1 MDKLNKLPCP
11 QDSCSSQGNTRYQRE
26 GAIFRVVG
34 KTSQGRRRMNREL
47 SRAVRELVGSVD
59 TACQAGRPG
68 QMCLK
73 DREPRCGPRGTRRG
87 AGRETSRDTDR
98 TPAAT
103 GQGSGF
109 HCERE
114 GVSRGFKEAG
124 GEGADPVRA
133 F

>member
-1 MDKLNKLPCP
+1 
-11 QDSCSSQGNTRYQRE
+11 
-26 GAIFRVVG
+26 
-34 KTSQGRRRMNREL
+34 MNREQ

-73 DREPRCGPRGTRRG
+73 DRENRGVAGGDSARR
-87 AGRETSRDTDR
+87 AGRETSRDIDR

-103 GQGSGF
+103 GRGSGF
-109 HCERE
+109 HCERQ

-124 GEGADPVRA
+124 GWGGGRSDPVRA